1 MNLTFKEAA
10 RGVNKD
16 VNISISDT
24 CPSCN
29 GSRCQ
34 PGSKPVKCTFCNGTG
49 MVSIYFTLMHNLIKF
64 LAVLILYFLMYY
76 STFIKNENVI
86 KNLKKKFV

>member
-1 MNLTFKEAA
+1 MNLSFKEAA

-49 MVSIYFTLMHNLIKF
+49 MVSP
-64 LAVLILYFLMYY
+64 AQIL
-76 STFIKNENVI
+76 
-86 KNLKKKFV
+86 

>member
-16 VNISISDT
+16 VSISISDT

-49 MVSIYFTLMHNLIKF
+49 MVSINFNLMHS
-64 LAVLILYFLMYY
+64 LILFYLFKFRILFFIRY
-76 STFIKNENVI
+76 SLHYCKKEN
-86 KNLKKKFV
+86 